1 MKYSYTFWRK
11 ETDGDGDR
19 QRQRDIQT
27 KRERLMQ
34 KNKDHGYE
42 QMKPQENTVKVKW
55 SCETP

>member
-42 QMKPQENTVKVKW
+42 QMKPQENTVKVK
-55 SCETP
+55 